1 MLTARAMLATPLLA
15 ALAAASVVQA
25 QAWPNRPV
33 RLVVPFA
40 PGGAVDITAR
50 TVAQALAGRLGQPMV
65 IDNRGGAGGNIGVD
79 LVAKSAPDGY
89 TLVMATSGQMS
100 INPHMYSKM
109 PFDPAKDLVGI
120 TPVGQALNAL
130 CVHPSLPARS
140 VREFIALAKANPGK
154 LTFASGGTGASD
166 HIATELFMSLTG
178 IRMTHIPYKGGAP
191 AMLDLLAG
199 NVDSGF
205 STVATALGPAKTNRL
220 RILGLTSSKRF
231 ELLPQVPTIAE
242 AGVPGYESVS
252 WYGLF
257 APTGTAPEI
266 IARLNTETVAV
277 LQLDD
282 VRRRMTEFGVMP
294 MSSTPEAFAA
304 YVASDTAR
312 WGKLIRSNGIKA
324 E

>member
-1 MLTARAMLATPLLA
+1 
-15 ALAAASVVQA
+15 
-25 QAWPNRPV
+25 
-33 RLVVPFA
+33 
-40 PGGAVDITAR
+40 
-50 TVAQALAGRLGQPMV
+50 MV

-100 INPHMYSKM
+100 INPHMYSRM

-130 CVHPSLPARS
+130 CVHPSLPVRS